1 MLDVNIVSLSEKIK
15 GQGVDSAF
23 KDQVSM
29 LKKSNQIRV
38 HINSKNVY
46 DVVHIHTLNLQNYF
60 LMKKYK
66 RKNKK
71 VVVSAHMVP
80 DSMEDSL
87 NLPRFIKSIFYK
99 YMIKFYKNADKCVVV
114 NSYYK
119 NELIRLGLSPK
130 KIEFIPNIADKELFY
145 NKNNKEDLRKKY
157 NIDNN
162 KFVVVGS
169 GQVQKRKG
177 IDDFIKT
184 AEKNKDSLFIWV
196 GGFSFGKITS
206 GYEKYKKIYENP
218 PENVIFTG
226 IVDRDIV
233 ADYLNLADVFFLPSY
248 QELFPMSL
256 LEASNCELPLLLRD
270 IDLYEEI
277 LFDKNLKG
285 KNSDEFSSII
295 NELKNNSEY
304 FERAKMKSIELSNI
318 YSENKVINQWER
330 LYNNL

>member
-1 MLDVNIVSLSEKIK
+1 MTVKIYVE
-15 GQGVDSAF
+15 GYGCTLNSADTMIIENSIKEF
-23 KDQVSM
+23 KDF
-29 LKKSNQIRV
+29 QIIDKDEDADIV
-38 HINSKNVY
+38 VINTCIVRLETEHKMISR
-46 DVVHIHTLNLQNYF
+46 I
-60 LMKKYK
+60 KYL
-66 RKNKK
+66 RSLNKK

-177 IDDFIKT
+177 
-184 AEKNKDSLFIWV
+184 
-196 GGFSFGKITS
+196 
-206 GYEKYKKIYENP
+206 
-218 PENVIFTG
+218 
-226 IVDRDIV
+226 
-233 ADYLNLADVFFLPSY
+233 NL
-248 QELFPMSL
+248 
-256 LEASNCELPLLLRD
+256 
-270 IDLYEEI
+270 
-277 LFDKNLKG
+277 
-285 KNSDEFSSII
+285 
-295 NELKNNSEY
+295 
-304 FERAKMKSIELSNI
+304 
-318 YSENKVINQWER
+318 
-330 LYNNL
+330 